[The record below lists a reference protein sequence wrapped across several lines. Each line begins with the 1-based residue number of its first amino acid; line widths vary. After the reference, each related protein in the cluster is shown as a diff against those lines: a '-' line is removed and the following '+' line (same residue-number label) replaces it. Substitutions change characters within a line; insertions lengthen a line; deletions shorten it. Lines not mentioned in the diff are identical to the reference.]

1 MSAFIAV
8 FRREFSG
15 YFRTPVA
22 YVFLAVFLVLTT
34 ALTWFLANFFKTG
47 KDIGYNDASLVTFF
61 QFLPWVYLFLIPAV
75 GMRLWSEEKRSG
87 TWELLL
93 TLPITT
99 LQAVLGKY
107 LAGFAFVAL
116 ALLLTFPMPLTVAYL
131 GDPDWGPICTGYL
144 GALLMGGAYLAVCSL
159 CSSLTKN
166 QVISFV
172 ISILIC
178 FILVVL
184 GWNAFSDILFSLG
197 LPVNVVDA
205 LANFSF
211 ISHFDAMQKGI
222 IAMGDVTFFVSLIAA
237 CLVMN
242 VYTLER

>member
-1 MSAFIAV
+1 MSALTAV
-8 FRREFSG
+8 FKREFFG

-22 YVFLAVFLVLTT
+22 YVFLAVFLALMA
-34 ALTWFLANFFKTG
+34 ALTWFLADFFKTG
-47 KDIGYNDASLVTFF
+47 KDIAFNDASLRVFF

-75 GMRLWSEEKRSG
+75 GMRLWAEEKRSG

-99 LQAVLGKY
+99 FQAVLGKY
-107 LAGFAFVAL
+107 LAGLAFVGL
-116 ALLLTFPMPLTVAYL
+116 ALLLTFPMPITVAYL
-131 GDPDWGPICTGYL
+131 GDPDWGPIIAGYV

-172 ISILIC
+172 ISVLIC
-178 FILVVL
+178 FVLVVL

-197 LPVNVVDA
+197 LPINVVDA
-205 LANFSF
+205 FANFSF
-211 ISHFDAMQKGI
+211 ITHFDAFQKGI
-222 IAMGDVTFFVSLIAA
+222 IAVVDVLFFVALIAA
-237 CLVMN
+237 CLLIN
-242 VYTLER
+242 VFTLER